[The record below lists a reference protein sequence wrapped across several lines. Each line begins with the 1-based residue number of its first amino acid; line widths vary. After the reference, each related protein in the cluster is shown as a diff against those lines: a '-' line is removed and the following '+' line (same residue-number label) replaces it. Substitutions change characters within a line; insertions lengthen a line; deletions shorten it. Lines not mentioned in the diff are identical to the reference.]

1 VTKVVVLLIGLAMFA
16 LLAGLLWYL
25 ANRFERAG
33 ERRPD
38 SLWRAGELDGEDGL
52 HVVIERV
59 TSGPTRGGT
68 GGGTGAGIGGTGGPA
83 EVLESRELGVVP
95 ADDPDRAARLED
107 LRTLAR
113 DRARLLNDQ
122 ARHA

>member
-1 VTKVVVLLIGLAMFA
+1 MTKVVVLVVGLVMFG
-16 LLAGLLWYL
+16 LLAALLWYL

-33 ERRPD
+33 EQVPD
-38 SLWRAGELDGEDGL
+38 SVWRAGEVAGDDGL

-59 TSGPTRGGT
+59 TT
-68 GGGTGAGIGGTGGPA
+68 GGAA
-83 EVLESRELGVVP
+83 QVLETRELGVVR
-95 ADDPDRAARLED
+95 ADDPDRVARSED
-107 LRTLAR
+107 LRTLAS

>member
-1 VTKVVVLLIGLAMFA
+1 VTRVLVLLIGLAMLA
-16 LLAGLLWYL
+16 VLAGLLWFL
-25 ANRFERAG
+25 ATRFERAG
-33 ERRPD
+33 EQVPA
-38 SLWRAGELDGEDGL
+38 SVWRAGEVAGDDGL

-59 TSGPTRGGT
+59 TATEP
-68 GGGTGAGIGGTGGPA
+68 P

-95 ADDPDRAARLED
+95 TADPDRAARLED

>member
-1 VTKVVVLLIGLAMFA
+1 VTKVVVVLIGLAMFA
-16 LLAGLLWYL
+16 LVAGLLWYL

-33 ERRPD
+33 ERLPD
-38 SLWRAGELDGEDGL
+38 SVWRAGEVAGDDGL

-59 TSGPTRGGT
+59 RTGGT
-68 GGGTGAGIGGTGGPA
+68 L
-83 EVLESRELGVVP
+83 EVLESRELGAVP
-95 ADDPDRAARLED
+95 DDDPDRAARLED
-107 LRTLAR
+107 LRTLAS